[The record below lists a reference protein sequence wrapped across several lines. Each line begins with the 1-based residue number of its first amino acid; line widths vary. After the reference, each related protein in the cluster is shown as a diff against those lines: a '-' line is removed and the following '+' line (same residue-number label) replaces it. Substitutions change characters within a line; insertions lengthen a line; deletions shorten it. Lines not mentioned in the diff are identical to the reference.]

1 MSFPADITS
10 ALSGVTPS
18 QLKSWRRGDSPL
30 LVPEYGVRPT
40 LYSFRDVV
48 ALRTM
53 AKLRGEVSLQKVRKA
68 FRALRNMDLTDHPSR
83 YKLVTDQDSI
93 FLIEDD
99 GATDL
104 IRHPGQQVLVDLD
117 DVLAPFVNMRK
128 EQVVDF
134 RRPRPHLQVREGRVG
149 GWPTIADTRV
159 PFDTIARLV
168 DGGDIDPSEV
178 KRFYPGVSAAA
189 VADAV
194 SFQQQIE
201 RIGGRTA

>member
-18 QLKSWRRGDSPL
+18 QLKNWRRGESPL

-68 FRALRNMDLTDHPSR
+68 FRALRDMDLTDHPSR

-93 FLIEDD
+93 FLVEDD

-104 IRHPGQQVLVDLD
+104 VRHPGQQILVDLD

-149 GWPTIADTRV
+149 GWPTIADTRI

-178 KRFYPGVSAAA
+178 KRFYPGVTAAA

-194 SFQQQIE
+194 SFQKQIE